1 MDDMDEKILFYI
13 TRILIIIFS
22 ASVWHQHLNEIS
34 IDGDLESNSCR
45 LYHGSFLAV
54 TMLHFL
60 ATIVLF
66 YRTKDLN
73 IIYSLFNILFGA
85 FIVMSLKP
93 NGWLFS
99 FKWEDCNV
107 LYDTNDVIG
116 RIAMFSYVLIALGS
130 IELIEL
136 LYHVDIYV
144 CKMKLNTVAKFTSL
158 FVILFG
164 CTAIMVAIAGGFS

>member
-1 MDDMDEKILFYI
+1 
-13 TRILIIIFS
+13 
-22 ASVWHQHLNEIS
+22 
-34 IDGDLESNSCR
+34 
-45 LYHGSFLAV
+45 
-54 TMLHFL
+54 
-60 ATIVLF
+60 
-66 YRTKDLN
+66 
-73 IIYSLFNILFGA
+73 
-85 FIVMSLKP
+85 MSLKP

-116 RIAMFSYVLIALGS
+116 KIAMFSYVLIALGS

-136 LYHVDIYV
+136 MYNVDIYA
-144 CKMKLNTVAKFTSL
+144 CGLKLNTVAKFTAL